1 MPLHNVTIDDVSA
14 LIGYYNPDG
23 LQWKDSPTNDSDALA
38 YYWDH
43 TYHSSNQSGAWTSFR
58 FQGTAVYLFATTRWM
73 HGDYNIL
80 MDGQLVAQG
89 NGHTAN
95 SVFNHLVYNATNLS
109 PGWYNLT
116 MVNTDPG
123 LYIDVDYIIWTTV
136 MSADLTESSGTPIPF
151 ALGNMTYDASVWSDG
166 SGSNPYMETKT
177 SGATVNVTFQGAF
190 TKLAQ
195 VDDYE
200 PHEHNAYSEV
210 EHNTLLFRQD
220 NFADGEHTLVV
231 TNRGTGSLAI
241 ASARPIIWSNGQD
254 PQGESRNNST
264 GLIIGVVLGLTLG
277 LTMLVL
283 LWVWFV
289 RRHRAYQSAQTD
301 ERFQAPTT
309 YGQTYEATP
318 FIFALSPLGE
328 PTTPQTPY
336 TPGRGSSHAG
346 SPLPTSPGTGSLT
359 GVEYRPGSH
368 LSPSFD
374 QSGSSRPH
382 AYSVPGSQAH
392 SPELIG
398 PLRDRQVVS
407 RRKFIWD

>member
-1 MPLHNVTIDDVSA
+1 
-14 LIGYYNPDG
+14 
-23 LQWKDSPTNDSDALA
+23 
-38 YYWDH
+38 
-43 TYHSSNQSGAWTSFR
+43 
-58 FQGTAVYLFATTRWM
+58 M

-89 NGHTAN
+89 NGHTPK

-116 MVNTDPG
+116 MVNADPG

-136 MSADLTESSGTPIPF
+136 MSAEYVAEKGPCRISSRTDDASRSSSLTESSGTPIPF
-151 ALGNMTYDASVWSDG
+151 TLGNMTYDASVWSNG
-166 SGSNPYMETKT
+166 LGSNPHMETKT
-177 SGATVNVTFQGAF
+177 SGATVNVTFQGNGIELYGKTGPDYGVF
-190 TKLAQ
+190 RR

-200 PHEHNAYSEV
+200 PRELDAYSEV

-254 PQGESRNNST
+254 PQAASRNNST
-264 GLIIGVVLGLTLG
+264 GLVIGVVLGLTLG

-289 RRHRAYQSAQTD
+289 RRHRAYQSVQTD
-301 ERFQAPTT
+301 ERFRAPTT

-336 TPGRGSSHAG
+336 TPGRGSSQAG
-346 SPLPTSPGTGSLT
+346 SPLPTSPGTGSST

-368 LSPSFD
+368 LLSPGFN